1 MPDRS
6 CAAAM
11 QRLTLC
17 LCAGSAAALRTG
29 ASQSSTRSSA
39 LLETWNNQLQES
51 GKPSA
56 IKRVLTLLTEMKE
69 QVQTEAKA
77 DAEAYDKMSCWCET
91 GEKDKKQAIEDAE
104 TKIDE
109 LLSQV
114 EGGAALDAQLSV
126 NIDQMKK
133 EIGAKTA
140 ALKTATQMRET
151 EAEEFRSTEKEEVE
165 CIINL
170 KNALQV
176 IQQKSAGLLQ
186 LTPEVQASMV
196 SALQWVSMKHAEMLV
211 GDMDGSAT
219 YSDSKPVITALLQ
232 QDGASLTGFEGEIS
246 AALRNA
252 LPGNADVPPEFAAR
266 ILQKAAKSGPSFAQE
281 APGEAARDA
290 EMFNR
295 KPGGQEAY
303 TSQAGPIIG
312 ILKTM
317 KEEFEANL
325 SQSQKDELKSAEAFK
340 ALKESGEK
348 DVDAMKVRLDQ
359 MEGDNSGAIKSLS
372 DAKEDLQ
379 ATRDQRA
386 ADVKFVSDLRL
397 QCQSLDR
404 DWAARSKAR
413 NSEIKAVSEAISIL
427 TSDDARE
434 LMNKK
439 YGTAAAAS
447 FLQVQDASNVN
458 AQAVARGHA
467 VSILMTAARQLGG
480 HKEPN
485 FDDLLDAWQATETK
499 PHQQLA
505 TLAVKVRLD
514 GFGKINDIMDQM
526 IGDLKVQQDDEVKT
540 KTECSGNFNQNEK
553 EVYTTEQELKDIK
566 EKIETL
572 EDTISQL
579 ADEIAAATTD
589 IASTKVEIKQ
599 AGLNRQQENADY
611 QVECSDQRAVQAI
624 LAKAIDRMKAVYGFV
639 QDEPVSPVQFK
650 PYKQSAGGAPVI
662 GMMEQIVEDSKGV
675 EQQAI
680 SSENEAQQAYAV
692 LVTDAA
698 AAIKALETSIN
709 EKSDGLA
716 QAKSQK
722 EYEESSETSTTGTL
736 EDLLDYKADLHEQ
749 CDFILKNFDIRQKA
763 RLQEIEAIQKAKAFL
778 AGMA

>member
-1 MPDRS
+1 
-6 CAAAM
+6 
-11 QRLTLC
+11 
-17 LCAGSAAALRTG
+17 
-29 ASQSSTRSSA
+29 
-39 LLETWNNQLQES
+39 
-51 GKPSA
+51 
-56 IKRVLTLLTEMKE
+56 
-69 QVQTEAKA
+69 
-77 DAEAYDKMSCWCET
+77 
-91 GEKDKKQAIEDAE
+91 
-104 TKIDE
+104 
-109 LLSQV
+109 
-114 EGGAALDAQLSV
+114 
-126 NIDQMKK
+126 
-133 EIGAKTA
+133 
-140 ALKTATQMRET
+140 
-151 EAEEFRSTEKEEVE
+151 
-165 CIINL
+165 
-170 KNALQV
+170 
-176 IQQKSAGLLQ
+176 
-186 LTPEVQASMV
+186 
-196 SALQWVSMKHAEMLV
+196 
-211 GDMDGSAT
+211 
-219 YSDSKPVITALLQ
+219 
-232 QDGASLTGFEGEIS
+232 
-246 AALRNA
+246 
-252 LPGNADVPPEFAAR
+252 
-266 ILQKAAKSGPSFAQE
+266 
-281 APGEAARDA
+281 
-290 EMFNR
+290 
-295 KPGGQEAY
+295 
-303 TSQAGPIIG
+303 
-312 ILKTM
+312 M

-340 ALKESGEK
+340 ALQGSAET
-348 DVDAMKVRLDQ
+348 DIDAMKVRLDQ
-359 MEGDNSGAIKSLS
+359 MEGDNSGAIKALS

-379 ATRDQRA
+379 MTRDQRA

-404 DWAARSKAR
+404 DRAARSKAR

-439 YGTAAAAS
+439 YGTGSAAAS
-447 FLQVQDASNVN
+447 FLQLQDASNVN

-526 IGDLKVQQDDEVKT
+526 IGDLKVQQADEVKT

-579 ADEIAAATTD
+579 DDEIAAATSD
-589 IASTKVEIKQ
+589 IANTKVEIKQ
-599 AGLNRQQENADY
+599 AGLNRQKENADY
-611 QVECSDQRAVQAI
+611 QVEISDQRAVQAI